1 MINHGN
7 LRSWDQFYTRMNQ
20 MEELTK
26 SARVNNEPVNRENL
40 SNYLANTK
48 LKSFVLWVAYFGR
61 YPNYEEWE
69 GLKIRIQVDSNI
81 NQILNFFERI
91 QKEPTRERVNL
102 HFEEGLCINLQG
114 IKLNGEVS
122 GIPFVAKQIVEK
134 LYKQNLEL
142 KRLDVYNNV
151 EISEL
156 NAEYQNIGSNKVKK
170 SKKISNIIWSGVY
183 ASARE
188 LNYSYPHF
196 YKMLKKIKTKSQIKG
211 INAKER
217 NNLNSQ
223 TLTIPKNVTLLSI
236 VPILEEK
243 QTDLLSILCEL
254 KLIVLITVI
263 HDVLPLKYNQFFP
276 PGSTEGTLRYIKLC
290 ALADINFAVSQY
302 TIAEVEKTFKYLD
315 VNSPKIEL
323 LDLSEMVPFRNP
335 TILANTHKNR
345 KYLLYIST
353 FEPRKNHLKLV
364 LIFEKIK
371 KNYPE
376 FDLIL
381 VGNYGWKNEI
391 THKIITSSTYSESI
405 FILRNISE
413 ESKYNLIQ
421 NSIATI
427 YMSKHEGFGLPILES
442 IAIGKRVIHDH
453 SDPLSRFAKYGN
465 SVIVDSDDVDSIY
478 NGILH
483 VLNEEAL
490 TTNVQKNAIHNKTLQ
505 SFIDYVIK
513 TRNMQLND

>member
-1 MINHGN
+1 MINHEN
-7 LRSWDQFYTRMNQ
+7 SRSWDQFYTRINQ
-20 MEELTK
+20 IGELTK
-26 SARVNNEPVNRENL
+26 SARMNNEPINRENL
-40 SNYLANTK
+40 ANYLANTK

-69 GLKIRIQVDSNI
+69 GLKIRIQVDADI
-81 NQILNFFERI
+81 NQILNFFQRI
-91 QKEPTRERVNL
+91 QKEPTQERVNL

-122 GIPFVAKQIVEK
+122 GIPFVAQQIVEK
-134 LYKQNLEL
+134 LYKENLKF
-142 KRLDVYNNV
+142 KRLEVYNNV

-156 NAEYQNIGSNKVKK
+156 SVEHQNIESNKVKK
-170 SKKISNIIWSGVY
+170 SKKTSNIIWSGVH

-196 YKMLKKIKTKSQIKG
+196 YKMLKKIKAKGQIKG
-211 INAKER
+211 ISAKVVNR
-217 NNLNSQ
+217 LNSQ
-223 TLTIPKNVTLLSI
+223 TLTIPKNVTLLSV

-254 KLIVLITVI
+254 KLIALIPII
-263 HDVLPLKYNQFFP
+263 HDVLPLKHNQFFP

-290 ALADINFAVSQY
+290 GLADINFAVSEH
-302 TIAEVEKTFKYLD
+302 TIAEVEKTFKYLGM
-315 VNSPKIEL
+315 NCPKIEL

-335 TILANTHKNR
+335 TIHKNTHKKR

-371 KNYPE
+371 GNYPE
-376 FDLIL
+376 LDLIL

-391 THKIITSSTYSESI
+391 THKIINNSTYSESI

-421 NSIATI
+421 NSHVTI
-427 YMSKHEGFGLPILES
+427 YLSKYEGFGLPILES
-442 IAIGKRVIHDH
+442 IAIGKKVIHDH
-453 SDPLSRFAKYGN
+453 SDPLSEFAKYGN
-465 SVIVDSDDVDSIY
+465 SIIVDCDDVDSIY
-478 NGILH
+478 NAILNA
-483 VLNEEAL
+483 LNEEVS
-490 TTNVQKNAIHNKTLQ
+490 TTNVQKDVIHTKTFQ

-513 TRNMQLND
+513 TWNM